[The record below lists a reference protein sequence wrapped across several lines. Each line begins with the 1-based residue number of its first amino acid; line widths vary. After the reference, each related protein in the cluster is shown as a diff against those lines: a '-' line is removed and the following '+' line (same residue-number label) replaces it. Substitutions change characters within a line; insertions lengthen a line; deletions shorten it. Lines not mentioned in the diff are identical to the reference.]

1 MKTIAGMYR
10 LLVPKK
16 ARGAISSLV
25 GKLSGSSK
33 QIQVMQDDI
42 VKMGSEISDLR
53 SELVLKNSE
62 ISDLRLE
69 LASKNSEI
77 SENSNV
83 TFALLNSRENRIHEF
98 VKSALNIVARNLDNV
113 ILVTDETTDCEL
125 GEIFDLLGSDKNSRH
140 SYAQIYENL
149 LSKKAAPRIL
159 EIGIGSLN
167 SFPYAGIKPGCS
179 LDAWRKRYPASFIVG
194 ADIDPES
201 VNEVSEIAYLVDQT
215 DSSSL
220 DALSRNLKEYGLFDL
235 IVDDGFHDP
244 HANIQTLIQML
255 PHLSEDG
262 SYIIEDVHASLIDFW
277 QVVIAVL
284 ELDGEILDMS
294 PLRPQTDDNVLIVI
308 KRK

>member
-1 MKTIAGMYR
+1 MAIFARIYSR
-10 LLVPKK
+10 VVPQIV
-16 ARGAISSLV
+16 RSEISSLV
-25 GKLSGSSK
+25 GKLSGANIK
-33 QIQVMQDDI
+33 IKDMQAALTQMEFE
-42 VKMGSEISDLR
+42 VS
-53 SELVLKNSE
+53 N
-62 ISDLRLE
+62 LRLE
-69 LASKNSEI
+69 LESSKDI
-77 SENSNV
+77 A
-83 TFALLNSRENRIHEF
+83 FATLNSRENRIHEF
-98 VKSALNIVARNLDNV
+98 VKSALNIVARNLNIV
-113 ILVTDETTDCEL
+113 ILVTDEASDCEL
-125 GEIFDLLGSDKNSRH
+125 GKIFDLLGSDKNSRH
-140 SYAQIYENL
+140 SYAQIYENI

-255 PHLSEDG
+255 PHLSNDG
-262 SYIIEDVHASLIDFW
+262 SYIIEDVHASLIDF
-277 QVVIAVL
+277 
-284 ELDGEILDMS
+284 
-294 PLRPQTDDNVLIVI
+294 
-308 KRK
+308 

>member
-1 MKTIAGMYR
+1 MAIFARIYSR
-10 LLVPKK
+10 VVPQMV
-16 ARGAISSLV
+16 RSEISSLV
-25 GKLSGSSK
+25 GKLSGANIK
-33 QIQVMQDDI
+33 IKDMQAALTQMEFE
-42 VKMGSEISDLR
+42 VS
-53 SELVLKNSE
+53 N
-62 ISDLRLE
+62 LRLE
-69 LASKNSEI
+69 LESSKDI
-77 SENSNV
+77 A
-83 TFALLNSRENRIHEF
+83 FATLNSRENRIHEF

-113 ILVTDETTDCEL
+113 ILVTDEASDCEL
-125 GEIFDLLGSDKNSRH
+125 GKIFDLLGSDKNSRH

-149 LSKKAAPRIL
+149 LSKKTAPRIL

-194 ADIDPES
+194 ADIDPAS

-255 PHLSEDG
+255 PHLSNDG

-308 KRK
+308 KLK

>member
-1 MKTIAGMYR
+1 MAIFARIYSR
-10 LLVPKK
+10 VVPQIV
-16 ARGAISSLV
+16 RSEISSLV
-25 GKLSGSSK
+25 GKLSGANIK
-33 QIQVMQDDI
+33 IKDMQAALAQMEFE
-42 VKMGSEISDLR
+42 VS
-53 SELVLKNSE
+53 N
-62 ISDLRLE
+62 LRLE
-69 LASKNSEI
+69 LES
-77 SENSNV
+77 SND
-83 TFALLNSRENRIHEF
+83 TAFATLNSRENRIHEF
-98 VKSALNIVARNLDNV
+98 VKSALNIVARNLNNV
-113 ILVTDETTDCEL
+113 IIVTDEASDCEL
-125 GEIFDLLGSDKNSRH
+125 GKIFDLLGSDKNSRH